1 MLSPQSLLLFIPAIT
16 VFIMLP
22 GPNFALV
29 SQISLFEGK
38 RQGEAAALGLTL
50 GICLHTLC
58 AILGLSAIL
67 AEYAWMFAILKY
79 AGAAYLAWLGIQSF
93 AKSMR
98 EPEAGEFEAMAILQK
113 RSYWQVVKSGFL
125 TNVLNPLSILY
136 FMVLYQQFLEPG
148 APMPIQFAE
157 MGVLSMAV
165 CFLWY
170 FLLANLLGKIHGFF
184 LKWSFQKWLLRVSGV
199 IFVFFG
205 IRLLARE

>member
-1 MLSPQSLLLFIPAIT
+1 MLSLQSLLLFIPAIT
-16 VFIMLP
+16 IFIMLP

-38 RQGEAAALGLTL
+38 RKGEAAALGLTL
-50 GICLHTLC
+50 GICLHTVC
-58 AILGLSAIL
+58 AIQGLSAIL

-79 AGAAYLAWLGIQSF
+79 AGAAYLAWLGIQAF
-93 AKSMR
+93 ARSLRK
-98 EPEAGEFEAMAILQK
+98 PETDASDGMNFLKE
-113 RSYWQVVKSGFL
+113 RGYWQVVKSGFL
-125 TNVLNPLSILY
+125 TNALNPLSILY

-148 APMPIQFAE
+148 APMVIQFAE
-157 MGVLSMAV
+157 MGILSMAV

-170 FLLANLLGKIHGFF
+170 LLLANLLGKIRGLF
-184 LKWSFQKWLLRVSGV
+184 LKWSFQKWLLRASGA